1 MLCEIA
7 LRCCGQA
14 IEIKSLPALLFPL
27 PMMQFKEETHL

>member
-14 IEIKSLPALLFPL
+14 IEIKSLPEQHYFFLSP
-27 PMMQFKEETHL
+27 